1 MIAQH
6 SIHKVWQVWF
16 FKWKLLLLRM
26 KIDTMRTY
34 SFYICSFLLFVGLIS
49 GCVNNNNNSDSN
61 SDNKADLA
69 QTLNGTDWSFYMI
82 EEEGKKISAPAGL
95 KINMAFLEGKLNG
108 TATCNNYSAPYSIV
122 DETIKVGEVW
132 ATEKFCDNENWDARF
147 LSAIKTAA
155 TCEVKGE
162 LLTMVCAN
170 GTKLSFSKRTLAS
183 ITGSEATNA
192 APLDDLLNLF
202 PNLAPNQ
209 MHLYSILVGTNIDV
223 YPFVGETIQPN
234 MYELFDPNSAS
245 VFRQA
250 TMLGAYAIGKLD
262 DMYILRVP
270 GNKGSNSITLY
281 TRKGDKLVVEMPLAL
296 ANDEPSVNIQQDA
309 WLRDL
314 DKDGKTEIIVRQ
326 ISAPAGGVA
335 QDVIRVFGKAADGS
349 YQPSPRLRVQIGEY
363 PLEKLK

>member
-1 MIAQH
+1 
-6 SIHKVWQVWF
+6 
-16 FKWKLLLLRM
+16 
-26 KIDTMRTY
+26 MRTY
-34 SFYICSFLLFVGLIS
+34 SFYICSFLLFASLIS
-49 GCVNNNNNSDSN
+49 GCVNNNTPKEKVS
-61 SDNKADLA
+61 LA
-69 QTLNGTDWSFYMI
+69 QSLDGTDWDFYMI
-82 EEEGKKISAPAGL
+82 EEKGQKETAPAGL
-95 KINMAFLEGKLNG
+95 KINMAFLEGRLNG
-108 TATCNNYSAPYSIV
+108 IATCNNYSAPYTIV
-122 DETIKVGEVW
+122 DEEIKVGEVS

-147 LSAIKTAA
+147 LSAVKTAA
-155 TCEVKGE
+155 TCEVSGE
-162 LLTMVCAN
+162 LLTLVCAN
-170 GTKLSFSKRTLAS
+170 GIKLSFSKRTLAS
-183 ITGSEATNA
+183 ITGSEAANA

-223 YPFVGETIQPN
+223 YPFIGETIQPN
-234 MYELFDPNSAS
+234 MYELFDPTSAS

-250 TMLGAYAIGKLD
+250 TQLGAYAIGKLD

-281 TRKGDKLVVEMPLAL
+281 TLKGDKLVVEMPLAL

-363 PLEKLK
+363 PLEKLN